1 MQREPTGHSEA
12 LFDFYKKICYNIYVR
27 LRKKGNDKM
36 TIERMAVVDCY
47 ELEENIKNQFDLE
60 EFDLLRAFFEMAEND
75 SYQSLCI
82 DEGSIQSA
90 QHTVELYTAWEY
102 EAERIEE
109 AQLKADILQ
118 YLHDLIPFE
127 ETILVRVS
135 W

>member
-1 MQREPTGHSEA
+1 
-12 LFDFYKKICYNIYVR
+12 
-27 LRKKGNDKM
+27 M

-47 ELEENIKNQFDLE
+47 ELEENIKKQFDLE
-60 EFDLLRAFFEMAEND
+60 EFDLLRMFFEMAEND

-90 QHTVELYTAWEY
+90 QYTVELYTAWKY